1 MNFDIIALI
10 VLIASFSILSFF
22 IFKKIPALKAMPE
35 PEAIFLKKEL
45 KNKIREK
52 TKEVI
57 KENSNSA
64 EAMLHKLLSKIRIL
78 SLKIDK
84 KMSDWIIKLRER
96 SLERTKGFDSYWKEI
111 KASVKKKDEK
121 QHNKI
126 LK

>member
-10 VLIASFSILSFF
+10 VLIVSFIVLSFL

-45 KNKIREK
+45 KKKIREK

-57 KENSNSA
+57 KERSNSL
-64 EAMLHKLLSKIRIL
+64 EAILHKLLSKIRIL
-78 SLKIDK
+78 SLKTDK

-96 SLERTKGFDSYWKEI
+96 SVERTKGFDSYWKEI
-111 KASVKKKDEK
+111 KASVKKKKDNGK
-121 QHNKI
+121 
-126 LK
+126 